1 MVCTSHFMYRVF
13 ENRILESKRLLIQ
26 NTKQLAFPRVAL
38 FLTEPPT
45 RWILSAF
52 STQHSFQ
59 SAVLNQ
65 LTDREVLSLRIC

>member
-1 MVCTSHFMYRVF
+1 MVCASHFMYRVF

-38 FLTEPPT
+38 FLTKPPT

-52 STQHSFQ
+52 STQHSSQ
-59 SAVLNQ
+59 SAVFNQ
-65 LTDREVLSLRIC
+65 LTDRGVLSLRIC